1 MNRRQFI
8 GGMFALAGAAAWAK
22 AGRGAPRLK
31 VGVLSDIHIST
42 PDMFNSQDAID
53 MFAKTLEFF
62 KKENVD
68 AVIIAGDLTNDGMV
82 KELKAVADTWA
93 KVFGGI
99 DRGPVRVFT
108 TGNHEVVSFN
118 QAKRKKDFSNPRYS
132 EGFALD
138 MRKNWME
145 IFGEEWRA
153 FFIKKVKGY
162 SFVGAHWAEWNDEK
176 ALRGFMDANREALSG
191 KPFFFV
197 QHAHP
202 QDSCY
207 GTWTWHQQDGGPT
220 HKVLADY
227 PNAVAFSGHTHY
239 TITDER
245 SVWRGAF
252 TSLGTGALRWVS
264 LPSGRENGP
273 LNKGQVRRMGNIGWG
288 SQGMVMSVWR
298 DLMVFE
304 RYDFVN
310 DGKLGDDWVVPV
322 MNRKTE
328 LPEFAFAA
336 RRKRSKAPQFPSG
349 AKVTVARRAGKCD
362 KKDENQVVLSFPA
375 AHGADSLSSP
385 FDYEVAIEVPGKAG
399 EAPQKTVTKLVYQ
412 PGVQFVRRKHS
423 QKVECVFGE
432 CELPEGEYRF
442 TVTPLTS
449 LGVRGRAL
457 RLAGI

>member
-1 MNRRQFI
+1 MNIPILEMSGYEADDLIGTLSKQAEQVGFEVYMATPDKDYGQLVSEHVFMYRPRHTGGFEKMNRRQFI

-62 KKENVD
+62 KQENVD
-68 AVIIAGDLTNDGMV
+68 AVLIAGDLTNDGMV

-145 IFGEEWRA
+145 VFGEEWSP

-176 ALRGFMDANREALSG
+176 ALRGFMDANRDALSG

-202 QDSCY
+202 QNSCY
-207 GTWTWHQQDGGPT
+207 GTWTWHQQDGGQT
-220 HKVLADY
+220 HKVLPIIRTRLRFPDTPIIRSRTSA
-227 PNAVAFSGHTHY
+227 ASGRA
-239 TITDER
+239 R
-245 SVWRGAF
+245 SRHSARGRSGGFHFLQGVRTGRSTKGSRGAWAI
-252 TSLGTGALRWVS
+252 SAGVL
-264 LPSGRENGP
+264 
-273 LNKGQVRRMGNIGWG
+273 
-288 SQGMVMSVWR
+288 
-298 DLMVFE
+298 
-304 RYDFVN
+304 
-310 DGKLGDDWVVPV
+310 
-322 MNRKTE
+322 
-328 LPEFAFAA
+328 
-336 RRKRSKAPQFPSG
+336 KAW
-349 AKVTVARRAGKCD
+349 
-362 KKDENQVVLSFPA
+362 
-375 AHGADSLSSP
+375 
-385 FDYEVAIEVPGKAG
+385 
-399 EAPQKTVTKLVYQ
+399 
-412 PGVQFVRRKHS
+412 
-423 QKVECVFGE
+423 
-432 CELPEGEYRF
+432 
-442 TVTPLTS
+442 
-449 LGVRGRAL
+449 
-457 RLAGI
+457 